1 MNEELRASVIPL
13 GVAGA
18 LVDAQHENSYLAV
31 EQEGRYWLV
40 DCGGNAMGRL
50 QRVGLDPL
58 ALQGLIITHFHPD
71 HVCTVPILLMDVWLL
86 GRADPLPV
94 YGLQDVVERFNAMMD
109 LFRWDEWPGLFPIPC
124 HAVPEEVG
132 AVVLEDDDI
141 RIIGAPVEH
150 LVPTMGLR
158 IENKR
163 SGGVVAYSSDTAPCD
178 AVVTLA
184 RDADVL
190 IHEAAKNT
198 LGHSSAAQAGE
209 IARRAGARRLVLI
222 HYRPTPRKYDRW
234 IEEATATFGGP
245 VELARDFGEYEF

>member
-1 MNEELRASVIPL
+1 MARIVTL
-13 GVAGA
+13 GTAAAVPDETHA
-18 LVDAQHENSYLAV
+18 NTYLAV
-31 EQEGRYWLV
+31 EGEQGFFLI
-40 DCGGNAMGRL
+40 DCGDNPLLRPQRAGLAPERL
-50 QRVGLDPL
+50 R
-58 ALQGLIITHFHPD
+58 GLIITHFHPD
-71 HVCTVPILLMDVWLL
+71 HVCTVPILLMNIWLL